1 MVSSEDEEEGWV
13 PLENTFASQERGEGE
28 EPDGEGPVFSVSR
41 GASDAQIAITFVGT
55 LDGGEEESEL
65 TEEISFERLSAL
77 HRWVCLSCDSHVVC
91 TRSCS
96 SSQHCPPS
104 LPRQMMDLF
113 PDKIPED
120 LLPQLPTVPRGLWS
134 YLMSVEIPAGL
145 YDDLASYFAELA
157 ARCSLRSTLDVV
169 FENAFWTPDRYEA
182 AWSDINRRHYEE
194 EREGLASKWAEL
206 MERRSSTA
214 FTSMQQLHG
223 FYDEE
228 DELVYELN
236 RVEQRLYGFQARPFE
251 DLGEISR
258 RRRDQ
263 AAQLAKDDDRS
274 VSARLQAL
282 REERELHETYLE
294 ACESLH
300 ELALERLQ
308 SEAGRL
314 EAVCQRMS
322 EDRGH
327 VGRDCWDRRAA
338 SRLDRTEDKLNRV
351 IVELLQRQVRRLADQ
366 KDRALLAMALVEEG
380 PGMEEE
386 VAQCE
391 RVVFRVQLQMY
402 EIQLRLL
409 EEEERKLR
417 LQARYAEGEGLT
429 ALQRHSKAIPSKMSK
444 IRLKMVT
451 SVCVCVLCDGVCVV

>member
-1 MVSSEDEEEGWV
+1 
-13 PLENTFASQERGEGE
+13 
-28 EPDGEGPVFSVSR
+28 
-41 GASDAQIAITFVGT
+41 
-55 LDGGEEESEL
+55 
-65 TEEISFERLSAL
+65 
-77 HRWVCLSCDSHVVC
+77 
-91 TRSCS
+91 
-96 SSQHCPPS
+96 
-104 LPRQMMDLF
+104 MMDLF

-120 LLPQLPTVPRGLWS
+120 LLPQLPTVPQGLWS
-134 YLMSVEIPAGL
+134 YLMSVEVPAGL
-145 YDDLASYFAELA
+145 YADLGSYFAELA
-157 ARCSLRSTLDVV
+157 ALCSLHSVLDVV

-194 EREGLASKWAEL
+194 EREGLMSKWTEL
-206 MERRSSTA
+206 VERRSTTV

-223 FYDEE
+223 FYEEE

-251 DLGEISR
+251 DLCEISQ
-258 RRRDQ
+258 RRRDE
-263 AAQLAKDDDRS
+263 AAQRAKDTSHS
-274 VSARLQAL
+274 VSAQLQAL
-282 REERELHETYLE
+282 HEERELHETYLR

-314 EAVCQRMS
+314 EMVYQRML

-327 VGRDCWDRRAA
+327 VEPDWDRQAV
-338 SRLDRTEDKLNRV
+338 SRLDRIEDKLNRV
-351 IVELLQRQVRRLADQ
+351 IVDLLQRQVHRLADQ

-386 VAQCE
+386 MGRCE
-391 RVVFRVQLQMY
+391 RAVYRVQLRMH

-417 LQARYAEGEGLT
+417 LQAHYVEGEELA
-429 ALQRHSKAIPSKMSK
+429 ALQRHSEAIPSKMSK
-444 IRLKMVT
+444 IRLKMVM
-451 SVCVCVLCDGVCVV
+451 SVCVCVCIV